1 MTTLNLCL
9 TNDEVTKSSSLI
21 SNGTREETGKSWN
34 VIMKGHVSSEVI
46 KE

>member
-1 MTTLNLCL
+1 MTTLNLYL

-21 SNGTREETGKSWN
+21 SNGTREETRNSWN